1 MGFFGDPAGRAT
13 DPSPAGLPQPD
24 AAAEEPIPR
33 WPRLRLDG
41 LAPRV
46 AAYLSLAL
54 LPLGLI
60 ALYQTREFH
69 QETEARA
76 ELSLLALTEQGT
88 AGVEQVLK
96 EALDDKAGQEILA
109 TLLEVL
115 EAGFV
120 HVDVGTPQEMWVW
133 PYFAHVPLDTLTPA
147 QKVELFRIVTSFDYE
162 QMRQVDAYIFYRVG
176 IGPDGT
182 WHHFVAGE

>member
-96 EALDDKAGQEILA
+96 EALGAARTLGVVSDLLDDPAVCSDYLGRFVDGSGPYAFAGIL
-109 TLLEVL
+109 
-115 EAGFV
+115 
-120 HVDVGTPQEMWVW
+120 
-133 PYFAHVPLDTLTPA
+133 PA
-147 QKVELFRIVTSFDYE
+147 EGPVTCSSAPEPF
-162 QMRQVDAYIFYRVG
+162 
-176 IGPDGT
+176 
-182 WHHFVAGE
+182 